1 MEEVV
6 KEKRPFKKTKNWQTN
21 GFKKGHKRGNPEKA
35 AKTRAARYSIL
46 DKIYK
51 GEVTDPLLFL
61 VEAMDNEENSTKDRI
76 DCAKHALPY
85 LYSKAPTELLAKVE
99 NTVVSVEDA
108 TESIKALLNI
118 GETLALD
125 IDDYEEMMYDEF
137 DDVTSYSK

>member
-1 MEEVV
+1 MIAIIA
-6 KEKRPFKKTKNWQTN
+6 N
-21 GFKKGHKRGNPEKA
+21 GTIGKINIAMIGAIGDHRGS
-35 AKTRAARYSIL
+35 R
-46 DKIYK
+46 
-51 GEVTDPLLFL
+51 LLL
-61 VEAMDNEENSTKDRI
+61 